1 MSELCRHDIHVKWQK
16 IKKHGVLELRQRK
29 LTPRPTALG
38 ELRI

>member
-16 IKKHGVLELRQRK
+16 KTRSVRQRK